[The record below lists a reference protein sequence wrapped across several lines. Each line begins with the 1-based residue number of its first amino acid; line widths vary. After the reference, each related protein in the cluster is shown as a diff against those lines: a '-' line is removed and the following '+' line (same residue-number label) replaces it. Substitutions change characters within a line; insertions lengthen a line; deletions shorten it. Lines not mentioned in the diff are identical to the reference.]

1 MPGPIICVDRSEIL
15 EGRLEEVERAIERMA
30 AFVEA
35 EEPDTIA
42 YEVFLDESRTWM
54 TVVQIHAD
62 PASMERHMEIGRPVF
77 APFRGLIRL
86 AEIDLYG
93 DPSPRLLEQL
103 EAKAA
108 ALGDATTTVHRLE
121 RGFTRLGSLRDT
133 V

>member
-1 MPGPIICVDRSEIL
+1 MSGPIISIDRSEIL
-15 EGRLEEVERAIERMA
+15 EGKLEEVEQAIARMA

-42 YEVFLDESRTWM
+42 YEVFLDPSRTWM
-54 TVVQIHAD
+54 TVVQIHPD
-62 PASMERHMEIGRPVF
+62 SASMGRHLEIARPVF
-77 APFRGLIRL
+77 AAFAGLIRL
-86 AEIDLYG
+86 AEIHVYG

-121 RGFTRLGSLRDT
+121 RGFARLGSL
-133 V
+133 